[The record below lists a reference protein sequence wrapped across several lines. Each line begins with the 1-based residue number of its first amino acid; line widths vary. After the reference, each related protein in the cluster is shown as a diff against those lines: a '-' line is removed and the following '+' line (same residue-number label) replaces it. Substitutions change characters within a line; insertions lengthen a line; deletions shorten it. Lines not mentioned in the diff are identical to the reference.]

1 MAHAGHPTTAGDL
14 WKEAFPTA
22 GIECLDPTGRIL
34 HECQRSRRVEL
45 WRIAASALRR
55 RPPGGEHDPGE
66 YALFGISRLLD
77 ALAGAVERGDEL
89 RDEVLSAT
97 DDLCRHIHHYLPKPD
112 E

>member
-1 MAHAGHPTTAGDL
+1 MSALASCRTVAH
-14 WKEAFPTA
+14 
-22 GIECLDPTGRIL
+22 RR
-34 HECQRSRRVEL
+34 QRF
-45 WRIAASALRR
+45 ASA
-55 RPPGGEHDPGE
+55 PPGGEHDPGE